1 LEELIVRVNYV
12 FTNRRVSK
20 SQHMG
25 KDTLNRAIAK
35 LCGIEPGRKKQP
47 PNVMGD
53 IEYFTVH
60 DLLRTSRSLLCHYT
74 RFSLP
79 AIRYLSLQ
87 LLAPFG
93 NISRYIPPPS
103 ASLYDFS
110 FGLAES
116 ICRAVSFIWGFQ
128 LIEPGN
134 APYPALNRNKNA
146 IGDPGP
152 NWTTENCYIL
162 ILREKADQKGC

>member
-1 LEELIVRVNYV
+1 MEILEELIVRVNYV

-20 SQHMG
+20 SQHVR

-93 NISRYIPPPS
+93 NISRYIPPQS
-103 ASLYDFS
+103 AGLYDFS

-116 ICRAVSFIWGFQ
+116 ICRAVSFIWGIQ

-134 APYPALNRNKNA
+134 APYPAPNRNKNA

-152 NWTTENCYIL
+152 QI
-162 ILREKADQKGC
+162 IVIF